1 MIIRSGIGYDIHRFV
16 EKRDLWLGGVRIP
29 SDFGLEGHSDAD
41 VLIHAIADALLGAA
55 ALGDIGQHFP
65 NTDPKWKDIRSIV
78 LLEKIRLMLTRQS
91 YQIVNIDATLIMEKP
106 KISNYTKL
114 MCETL
119 SEVLHIESSQVN
131 IKATTNE
138 TLGALGRSEG
148 AAAIAIATLQSLKPE

>member
-1 MIIRSGIGYDIHRFV
+1 MIIRSGIGYDIHRFTK
-16 EKRDLWLGGVRIP
+16 KRDLWLGGVKIP

-65 NTDPKWKDIRSIV
+65 NTDPEWKNVRSIV
-78 LLEKIRLMLTRQS
+78 LLEKIHQMLIRQS
-91 YQIVNIDATLIMEKP
+91 CRIVNIDATLIMEKP
-106 KISNYTKL
+106 KISGYTKL

-119 SEVLHIESSQVN
+119 SVLLDIEVSQIN

-148 AAAIAIATLQSLKPE
+148 AAAIAIATLQYS

>member
-1 MIIRSGIGYDIHRFV
+1 MIIRS
-16 EKRDLWLGGVRIP
+16 
-29 SDFGLEGHSDAD
+29 GHSDAD

-65 NTDPKWKDIRSIV
+65 NTDPEWKNVRSIV
-78 LLEKIRLMLTRQS
+78 LLEKIHQMLIRQS
-91 YQIVNIDATLIMEKP
+91 CRIVNIDATLIMEKP
-106 KISNYTKL
+106 KISGYTKL

-119 SEVLHIESSQVN
+119 SVLLDIEVSQIN

-148 AAAIAIATLQSLKPE
+148 AAAIAIATLQYS